1 MDKEQTLVFTRPIRY
16 GQGSV
21 DRFGRI
27 AQLVE
32 QWPLKPTVAGSN
44 PATPTLDG
52 VHALVAQWIEPRT
65 SKPLMLVRFQ
75 PRAQPDKKSSSG

>member
-1 MDKEQTLVFTRPIRY
+1 MNKEQTLVFTRPIRY

-21 DRFGRI
+21 DTFGRI

-44 PATPTLDG
+44 PAAPTQC
-52 VHALVAQWIEPRT
+52 AI
-65 SKPLMLVRFQ
+65 Q
-75 PRAQPDKKSSSG
+75 PS